1 MRVDHIGWVV
11 NRLLQQ
17 CWVHSAACQSIV
29 QARGLCW
36 LLEGNCTRHR
46 AGSCSRSHAGRVP
59 GKGKLRRE
67 HWERGNRLRLVGQ
80 VRSRGL
86 NRQERPIP
94 PREGLIPPWLMVK
107 GELNKANEGISKG
120 GGLIILI
127 RVGVVGIRGFN
138 LGTI

>member
-1 MRVDHIGWVV
+1 M
-11 NRLLQQ
+11 
-17 CWVHSAACQSIV
+17 
-29 QARGLCW
+29 
-36 LLEGNCTRHR
+36 
-46 AGSCSRSHAGRVP
+46 
-59 GKGKLRRE
+59 
-67 HWERGNRLRLVGQ
+67 LRLVGQ